1 MICEYWWKYYVL
13 LCSTNL
19 RKLTDNSRTWEGT
32 TVRCGQRLQ
41 HSSSHNKAIRARM
54 VTTIRGGLAGR
65 SARGAPETRH
75 SVMHI
80 FANKKLYTV
89 SSNYYMIFLNKGCG
103 FLSNVRG
110 HWPPPI
116 GFCGSL
122 RPRIAFCDLRNEC
135 CSLWPQR
142 T

>member
-1 MICEYWWKYYVL
+1 MNTGGSVMYFVVL
-13 LCSTNL
+13 TWENL
-19 RKLTDNSRTWEGT
+19 QHNSRIWGGGT

-41 HSSSHNKAIRARM
+41 HSLSHNKAIRARM

-65 SARGAPETRH
+65 SARRAPDKSH

-80 FANKKLYTV
+80 FVNKKLNYTV

-116 GFCGSL
+116 GFCGSIW
-122 RPRIAFCDLRNEC
+122 PRIAF
-135 CSLWPQR
+135 LWLKKWML
-142 T
+142 

>member
-1 MICEYWWKYYVL
+1 MTFILILICEYWWKCYV

-19 RKLTDNSRTWEGT
+19 RKPTAQQPDLGGGT

-41 HSSSHNKAIRARM
+41 HSLSHNKAIRARM
-54 VTTIRGGLAGR
+54 VTTIRGSLAGR
-65 SARGAPETRH
+65 RARGAPETRH

-122 RPRIAFCDLRNEC
+122 RPRIAFL
-135 CSLWPQR
+135 
-142 T
+142 

>member
-1 MICEYWWKYYVL
+1 MTFILILICEYWWKCYV

-19 RKLTDNSRTWEGT
+19 RKLAAQQPDLGGAPQFAVAKGYNI
-32 TVRCGQRLQ
+32 
-41 HSSSHNKAIRARM
+41 HNKAIRARM

-80 FANKKLYTV
+80 FANKKLNYTV

-116 GFCGSL
+116 GFCGSIW
-122 RPRIAFCDLRNEC
+122 PRIAFL
-135 CSLWPQR
+135 
-142 T
+142 